1 MQDRQSRGNIL
12 YVDDEEGNLLAF
24 VASFRKFYDKI
35 YTVTSAK
42 EGLEILHSHPIDV
55 VLTDQR
61 MPDMTGIEFLEKII
75 PDFPD
80 TIRMIVTGF
89 SDIDAVIHAINTGKV
104 FRYIQ
109 KPWDKNELKLS
120 IDQAIKTRALE
131 LSNRKLVTDLQ
142 NEVAQKE
149 QILKIFKS
157 YVPQNVVDEVTQKE
171 SDSSTSHSAELRV
184 VSILFSTIHGFK
196 FSEQSVAETTQ
207 FLNDYFAT
215 MVQCIV
221 KHQGTLNHIG
231 NGILAVFGAPTTYL
245 NNTSNAVYCALEM
258 VSLLD
263 KIKATKG
270 YNIEVGIGI
279 NTGEVI
285 VGSLGLPNHIEYT
298 PIGDAVSCASEIE
311 DLVHDV
317 PNGVLITES
326 TYQEVKD
333 NFECEALGPKILQ
346 GREEPVNIYRV
357 IKPLIPSNNGGK

>member
-1 MQDRQSRGNIL
+1 MQERPSRGNIL
-12 YVDDEEGNLLAF
+12 YVDDEEGNLFAF
-24 VASFRKFYDKI
+24 VASFRKYYDKI

-42 EGLEILHSHPIDV
+42 EGIEILHNHPIDV

-131 LSNRKLVTDLQ
+131 LSNRKLVADLQ
-142 NEVAQKE
+142 TEVAQKE
-149 QILKIFKS
+149 QILQIFQN
-157 YVPQNVVDEVTQKE
+157 YVPKNVLDEVSKKEPDTTQ
-171 SDSSTSHSAELRV
+171 SHSAELRI
-184 VSILFSTIHGFK
+184 VSILFSSIRGFK
-196 FSEQSVAETTQ
+196 FSDQSMSETVQ

-258 VSLLD
+258 ISLLD
-263 KIKATKG
+263 KIKTTKG
-270 YNIEVGIGI
+270 YSIEVGIGI

-285 VGSLGLPNHIEYT
+285 VGSMGLPNHIEYT
-298 PIGDAVSCASEIE
+298 PIGDAVHRAAEIE
-311 DLVHDV
+311 ELIHDV
-317 PNGVLITES
+317 PNGVLITEA

-333 NFECEALGPKILQ
+333 NFECESLGPKVLQ
-346 GREEPVNIYRV
+346 GKEEAVNIYRV
-357 IKPLIPSNNGGK
+357 IKPLLPK